1 MSKNKKTYNI
11 SNEDFEAI
19 KNAKSSMEN
28 IGLAMR
34 GLNSLG
40 GTLEIGIN
48 KIPVKQRLW
57 LQQIVNK
64 TLVALVKGN
73 LKTMQKGK
81 TFKKPSNKSYKALV
95 TATGSASGF
104 FGSTTGVGTAVFA
117 SELALST
124 KFIMRSILDIA
135 RSEGEDVYTIET
147 QMACLQVFALG
158 GSTSSDDDLDTSYY
172 TTRLVM
178 KTTLKGASAYISKN
192 GLQGL
197 SQVLVMS
204 VNPIVKAIGLIAS
217 RFTIQVSEKFVAQ
230 SLPIIG
236 AAGGGTI
243 NFMFINHFQ
252 KMAKAHFT
260 LRRLERKYGEETIK
274 NIYNES
280 TTNLK

>member
-1 MSKNKKTYNI
+1 MSKNLYTHTI
-11 SNEDFEAI
+11 SQEDIEAI
-19 KNAKSSMEN
+19 KSAKFSMEN

-34 GLNSLG
+34 GLNSIG
-40 GTLEIGIN
+40 GTIETGIN
-48 KIPVKQRLW
+48 KIPEKQRLW
-57 LQQIVNK
+57 LQQLVNK
-64 TLVALVKGN
+64 TLVALVKAN

-81 TFKKPSNKSYKALV
+81 SFKKPSNKSYKALV

-104 FGSTTGVGTAVFA
+104 FGSTTGIGTAIFA

-124 KFIMRSILDIA
+124 KFIMRSIMDIA
-135 RSEGEDVYTIET
+135 RSEGEDVYNMET

-158 GSTSSDDDLDTSYY
+158 GTTASDDDLDTSYY
-172 TTRLVM
+172 TTRVAM
-178 KTTLKGASAYISKN
+178 SSTLKGASAYISKN

-204 VNPIVKAIGLIAS
+204 TNPIVKAIGVIAS
-217 RFTIQVSEKFVAQ
+217 RFTIQVSEKFIAQ
-230 SLPIIG
+230 SMPIIG

-274 NIYNES
+274 NVYIEV
-280 TTNLK
+280 

>member
-1 MSKNKKTYNI
+1 MDDDIRIYKISK
-11 SNEDFEAI
+11 EDIEAI

-28 IGLAMR
+28 IGLGMR
-34 GLNSLG
+34 GLNSIG
-40 GTLEIGIN
+40 GTIETGIN
-48 KIPVKQRLW
+48 KIPEKQRLW
-57 LQQIVNK
+57 LQQLVNK
-64 TLVALVKGN
+64 TLVALIKGN

-81 TFKKPSNKSYKALV
+81 SFKNPSNKSYKALV
-95 TATGSASGF
+95 TATGTASGF
-104 FGSTTGVGTAVFA
+104 FGSTTGVGTAIFA

-124 KFIMRSILDIA
+124 KFIMRSIMDIA
-135 RSEGEDVYTIET
+135 RSEGEDVYTMET

-158 GSTSSDDDLDTSYY
+158 GSSASDDDLDTSYY
-172 TTRLVM
+172 ATRLVM
-178 KTTLKGASAYISKN
+178 NTTLKGASAYISKN
-192 GLQGL
+192 GMQGL

-217 RFTIQVSEKFVAQ
+217 RFTIQVSEKFIAQ

-243 NFMFINHFQ
+243 NFMFIDHFQ

-274 NIYNES
+274 NVYNES
-280 TTNLK
+280 EKK